1 MNETAAGLQTT
12 VEMAAPLLRQIDDAA
27 ASRKPAPEKW
37 SKKEI
42 LGHLIDS
49 AANNHQRFVR
59 AQLQA
64 ELRFPGY
71 EQVGWVSVQDYE
83 GAPWSGLIDL
93 WLNYNLHLAHVAGK
107 VPVERLGTSLRIGED
122 EETTLGF
129 LIEDYLRHLKHHLG
143 QILPD
148 FSG

>member
-71 EQVGWVSVQDYE
+71 EQVGWVRVQDYR
-83 GAPWSGLIDL
+83 GVSWSGLINL

-107 VPVERLGTSLRIGED
+107 VTPERLRTRLWIGEG

-129 LIEDYLRHLKHHLG
+129 LIEDYLRHVKHHLE

-148 FSG
+148 FRG